1 MKLKRSS
8 GPLKALLLA
17 LMLAALAVGAAAC
30 GSSDSSSGTGAE
42 TGAETTASTEAEG
55 GGEGEGEGASEVA
68 VWDEALTSEV
78 GEAELQEF
86 IDNIIQP
93 GYPIENLPEWS
104 IKPFEIATQEI
115 TPEVRE
121 KLSEC
126 LSNSSCE
133 TGHGEY
139 TIGIADS
146 FGGNGWRKQ
155 LRAVNTLQL
164 LRFPGVKKI
173 IYVDGAYEL
182 EKVQSNFRSL
192 VSQGVDGIIGL
203 FDFGDAMLPLVK
215 QAASAGIPVI
225 SFSQGIPS
233 AAGDGSD
240 LTYEVGIDPCEQGT
254 EVGEVGTSGA
264 PEGTVAMYTG
274 VPGNPFA
281 ALWQPCTKEAVE
293 AAGWEVTTEGNT
305 EWTPQGEAE
314 SAASLLSKGLPDTV
328 IYDYTPTQFINK
340 MVAAGEK
347 PPVLAGGS
355 ADFGSYK
362 AWLDAGKKNL
372 QPTAYSV
379 VTQLGYGNVAA
390 ALAVA
395 LVSGEQPEEVP
406 YRVWLPAVATDY
418 EELAPYYY
426 ADVPSTAVFNSGL
439 PKDILK
445 ESQGE

>member
-1 MKLKRSS
+1 MKLNRSS

-17 LMLAALAVGAAAC
+17 LLVAALAVGLTAC
-30 GSSDSSSGTGAE
+30 GSSDDSSSTSADTG
-42 TGAETTASTEAEG
+42 ASTEAEAD
-55 GGEGEGEGASEVA
+55 GGEGGGSTEVA

-78 GEAELQEF
+78 AESELQEL

-93 GYPIENLPEWS
+93 GYPLENLPEWS

-115 TPEVRE
+115 TPELRE
-121 KLSEC
+121 QLSEC
-126 LSNSSCE
+126 LSNTSCE

-203 FDFGDAMLPLVK
+203 FDFGDAMLPTVK
-215 QAASAGIPVI
+215 QAAAAGIPVI

-233 AAGDGSD
+233 ATGDGTD
-240 LTYEVGIDPCEQGT
+240 LYYEVGIDPCEQGT

-264 PEGTVAMYTG
+264 AKGTVAMYTG
-274 VPGNPFA
+274 APGNPFA

-328 IYDYTPTQFINK
+328 IYDYTPIQFINK

-390 ALAVA
+390 ALMVA
-395 LVSGEQPEEVP
+395 LVSDEQPEEVP

-418 EELAPYYY
+418 SELAPYYY
-426 ADVPSTAVFNSGL
+426 PDVPSTAVFNSGL